1 MIIAIAAVLT
11 ISVVL
16 FTIGVRAQD
25 LAPVEQESPFKHLD
39 ELKARIYENLRD
51 LQFEFRVGKLSDE
64 DYQTAKQGL
73 QRELAGV
80 MAEVDKLKNQLGV
93 TIAPRK
99 AAAAAASAKPEKK
112 AFSCP
117 HCAATFDKAMKYCG
131 ECGKPW

>member
-1 MIIAIAAVLT
+1 MIIAIAALLT
-11 ISVVL
+11 VGVVL

-25 LAPVEQESPFKHLD
+25 LPPVEPDSPFKHLD

-64 DYQTAKQGL
+64 DYQRAKLGL

-80 MAEVDKLKNQLGV
+80 MAEVDKLKTTLGV
-93 TIAPRK
+93 TIAPK
-99 AAAAAASAKPEKK
+99 KPVAAKPEKK
-112 AFSCP
+112 PNTCP
-117 HCAATFDKAMKYCG
+117 HCSASFDKPMKFCG